1 FFESFSIPCQTVPTA
16 EKALDLLAS
25 QNRSGGARPFQLA
38 LLDWHLPGMSGID
51 AAWKI
56 RKSPLTRDLPIILMS
71 AYADQEE
78 QARCREVGINAFLA
92 KPITQSSL
100 YDAIAQ
106 ARGLREISRV
116 EKPASVLPTQFA
128 GTRVLLAE
136 DNETN
141 QFVALELLG
150 RLGIELEI

>member
-1 FFESFSIPCQTVPTA
+1 
-16 EKALDLLAS
+16 
-25 QNRSGGARPFQLA
+25 
-38 LLDWHLPGMSGID
+38 
-51 AAWKI
+51 
-56 RKSPLTRDLPIILMS
+56 
-71 AYADQEE
+71 
-78 QARCREVGINAFLA
+78 
-92 KPITQSSL
+92 L

-150 RLGIELEI
+150 RLGIELEIATNGREVLEMVRARPYAAVLMDIQMPEMDGLEATRQIRLDPAFAGLPIIAMTANAMKADVDAALAAGMNDFLPKPIEKAALVASLGRWL